1 MRDLILSI
9 AQFGVRSIIG
19 IVAVLFG
26 ELIIL
31 IKAVGDELRHPPFNV
46 IPVIYSSVHMQIGA
60 EKKGG
65 SNYWLSAFLANDLL
79 PITLKER
86 RWKVA

>member
-31 IKAVGDELRHPPFNV
+31 IKAVGDELRHPLF
-46 IPVIYSSVHMQIGA
+46 IRSSNHVLILG
-60 EKKGG
+60 
-65 SNYWLSAFLANDLL
+65 WDL
-79 PITLKER
+79 TDFER
-86 RWKVA
+86 H

>member
-1 MRDLILSI
+1 
-9 AQFGVRSIIG
+9 
-19 IVAVLFG
+19 
-26 ELIIL
+26 
-31 IKAVGDELRHPPFNV
+31 
-46 IPVIYSSVHMQIGA
+46 MQIGA
-60 EKKGG
+60 EKKGE